1 MDPHVQTDPTE
12 PGSAPEGSRPPA
24 RHRWLRRQLA
34 ALAICMLAVLAFLG
48 VERAAAGVSA
58 TALTAALRATPA
70 STLLTALAAT
80 AVSYV
85 TLFGYDLS
93 GLRYARARPPLSSAF
108 LASFCGYAIGNAV
121 GFGALSGG
129 AVRYRIYT
137 AAGLSPGQI
146 ARVILFISVAIG
158 LGLAML
164 AGIGLVLC
172 ADRVGETVGTPS
184 APLRAAGAALLVM
197 ATGFLAFL
205 AIRRRP
211 LAIGRLRVEP
221 PGAALILSQIAVTT
235 ADLLAATAV
244 LWVLLPPTG
253 IGFFAFAVVFAA
265 ALGLGVLSHVPGGLG
280 VFELVILYAV
290 GSRAPVSAVAAALV
304 TYRAIYFL
312 LPLSVSTVLL
322 AGLEARRLL
331 GAKIG
336 RRCRGA
342 VNAALFPRRSDPGD
356 RRP

>member
-1 MDPHVQTDPTE
+1 
-12 PGSAPEGSRPPA
+12 
-24 RHRWLRRQLA
+24 
-34 ALAICMLAVLAFLG
+34 
-48 VERAAAGVSA
+48 
-58 TALTAALRATPA
+58 
-70 STLLTALAAT
+70 
-80 AVSYV
+80 
-85 TLFGYDLS
+85 
-93 GLRYARARPPLSSAF
+93 
-108 LASFCGYAIGNAV
+108 
-121 GFGALSGG
+121 
-129 AVRYRIYT
+129 
-137 AAGLSPGQI
+137 
-146 ARVILFISVAIG
+146 
-158 LGLAML
+158 
-164 AGIGLVLC
+164 
-172 ADRVGETVGTPS
+172 
-184 APLRAAGAALLVM
+184 
-197 ATGFLAFL
+197 
-205 AIRRRP
+205 
-211 LAIGRLRVEP
+211 
-221 PGAALILSQIAVTT
+221 LILSQIALTT

>member
-1 MDPHVQTDPTE
+1 MLTDPTE
-12 PGSAPEGSRPPA
+12 PGSAPGCSRPPA
-24 RHRWLRRQLA
+24 RHRWLRRHLA
-34 ALAICMLAVLAFLG
+34 ALAICLLAVLAFLG

-58 TALTAALRATPA
+58 AALTAALRATPA

-80 AVSYV
+80 AVSYM

-93 GLRYARARPPLSSAF
+93 GLHYARARPPLSSAF

-158 LGLAML
+158 LGLATL
-164 AGIGLVLC
+164 AAIGLVLC
-172 ADRVGETVGTPS
+172 ADRVGETLGTPS
-184 APLRAAGAALLVM
+184 APLRTVGAVLLVM
-197 ATGFLAFL
+197 ATGVLAFL
-205 AIRRRP
+205 AMRRRP
-211 LAIGRLRVEP
+211 LAIGPLRVEP
-221 PGAALILSQIAVTT
+221 PGAALILGQIVLTT

-331 GAKIG
+331 SAKIG

-342 VNAALFPRRSDPGD
+342 LNAALFPRRSDPGD
-356 RRP
+356 RRL